1 MSPVNQKTG
10 SRTIRRH
17 LFSLSSVFRAQETQ
31 ESKRASVAAAVQEE
45 PTCMER
51 IHYPVFNPLDPR
63 HNPEI
68 STLSWN
74 AREQR
79 NSSSES
85 RSPMAWVQSIS
96 RRSLHRAR
104 SGLMALRSGLRHRSS
119 EESNTEKGFVSPVA
133 LRRERQRQGAST
145 GAYTSETQEDM
156 NFGAELSRMD
166 LAPPPPSAH
175 TEVES
180 LVHVPSINSIHGS
193 FATVPA
199 SASTSALYQSSSRAV
214 SHSEADLT
222 HPQANDHD
230 LDFQFAG
237 SGELEANMNSE
248 DHLAHTTP
256 STENHLVRQTL
267 GVAISTDEEIKMST
281 RNLADPQ
288 SACGE
293 QQATNLQ
300 QQNTSSDTQTSDE
313 PSSPIPISRQSS
325 AEVRFAFPGVYH
337 EALNQWTRQHGSP
350 SPSQHTANS
359 ENSSNTSPH
368 SSSPSQHNTSLS
380 QHIPDPSGHM
390 IAFHEQEEASYAPQG
405 TLERIV
411 LQDDTHS
418 NIPPYHEQD
427 ESLVPLMPRQT
438 SITHSQET
446 QPFYY
451 PNPLNYISNR
461 NFGQRWSSIF
471 ERTSAQ
477 RSSVEDYSSHYTPT
491 DTASRD
497 VTSTEM
503 TSMESTTNDTFSPSP
518 IDSELLFPSPV
529 EDRNEYFLV
538 DGSKRSSHYPD
549 RGNELVKSAQHTT
562 SNCGNTRNPQEPT
575 QMTSQE
581 IMSLPLLGGIP
592 SAGFDFVEEDTDD
605 EFYPGIVQPRQFW

>member
-10 SRTIRRH
+10 PRTIRRH
-17 LFSLSSVFRAQETQ
+17 LFSLSSVFRSQ
-31 ESKRASVAAAVQEE
+31 ESKRASIADAVQEE

-74 AREQR
+74 ARKQR

-104 SGLMALRSGLRHRSS
+104 SGLMALRSGFSHRSS
-119 EESNTEKGFVSPVA
+119 EESNTEEGFVSPAA
-133 LRRERQRQGAST
+133 LRRERQRHGVST

-166 LAPPPPSAH
+166 LAPPPPSSH
-175 TEVES
+175 TEVGS

-214 SHSEADLT
+214 SNSGTDSTHS
-222 HPQANDHD
+222 QANDHD
-230 LDFQFAG
+230 PDYQLAG
-237 SGELEANMNSE
+237 SGGLEANMNSE
-248 DHLAHTTP
+248 DHLAHTTL

-267 GVAISTDEEIKMST
+267 GVAISTDGEIKMST

-313 PSSPIPISRQSS
+313 SSSSIPNSRQSS
-325 AEVRFAFPGVYH
+325 AEVRFAFPGIYH

-350 SPSQHTANS
+350 SPSQHIANS
-359 ENSSNTSPH
+359 ENSPNISPH
-368 SSSPSQHNTSLS
+368 SSSPSQDNASLS
-380 QHIPDPSGHM
+380 QHSPDPSEHI
-390 IAFHEQEEASYAPQG
+390 IALHEQEEASYASQG
-405 TLERIV
+405 PLERIV
-411 LQDDTHS
+411 FQNDTHS
-418 NIPPYHEQD
+418 NMPLYHEQD
-427 ESLVPLMPRQT
+427 ESLIPLMPPQT
-438 SITHSQET
+438 STTHPQET

-451 PNPLNYISNR
+451 PNPLNRISNR
-461 NFGQRWSSIF
+461 NFGERWSSIF
-471 ERTSAQ
+471 ERTSTQ
-477 RSSVEDYSSHYTPT
+477 RSSVEDYPSHYTPA
-491 DTASRD
+491 DTTSRD

-503 TSMESTTNDTFSPSP
+503 TSMESMTNDTFSPWSP

-529 EDRNEYFLV
+529 EGRNEYFLV
-538 DGSKRSSHYPD
+538 DGKGSSQYPD
-549 RGNELVKSAQHTT
+549 RGNEPIKSAQHTT
-562 SNCGNTRNPQEPT
+562 SNCGNTRGPQEPNEVA
-575 QMTSQE
+575 SQD
-581 IMSLPLLGGIP
+581 IMSLPLLSDGIP
-592 SAGFDFVEEDTDD
+592 GAGFDFVEEDTDD